1 MTAPTGEKPEALSDL
16 AYWLAVQH
24 QDEQQK
30 IGDKAAAG
38 LALLWGLL
46 RYDRLDETSPA
57 WLHAATLQVQQGF
70 RESEEAAF
78 QFVQGSKWAVEPL
91 SDPLV
96 KVNTQ
101 FPLKDFQLAMR
112 VTGPVTVKRA
122 TARAFTGAVGDS
134 GGVLGQVAPEVP
146 AADVRAVESD
156 VMALGKLTSTG
167 AGVKH
172 VLNGGRGEVEQLV
185 VIDAAERFRNRQAIG
200 WARFTED
207 SDTGPCYF
215 CALLASQGAIYYG
228 GDSFDASNSKIRD
241 FSNWKPEGE
250 GQQYVAD
257 LLAKLDSRAADK
269 GLKQTTVRRA
279 FVGDGPAKVH
289 DHCKC
294 TLRPVYRTQDAMDAR
309 AKYFLRQW
317 TSVTKKL
324 DAGMNPK
331 DKMKEFRRVYKRP
344 PAYSDRPVLN
354 LAAIRRNR
362 ELVAQALGA
371 GSPHV
376 KWWDRQIRALEAG

>member
-1 MTAPTGEKPEALSDL
+1 MTQPQVEQPKALSDL

-24 QDEQQK
+24 QGEQQQ
-30 IGDKAAAG
+30 IGNKAAAG

-46 RYDRLDETSPA
+46 RYDRLDETTPA
-57 WLHAATLQVQQGF
+57 WLHAVTLQVQQSF

-78 QFVQGSKWAVEPL
+78 QFVQGSKWAVEPF
-91 SDPLV
+91 SDPLE
-96 KVNTQ
+96 KVTTQ
-101 FPLKDFQLAMR
+101 FPVRDFQLAMR
-112 VTGPVTVKRA
+112 ATGPATVKRA
-122 TARAFTGAVGDS
+122 TARAFAGPVGDS

-146 AADVRAVESD
+146 AADIAAVESD
-156 VMALGKLTSTG
+156 VLALGKLTSTG

-172 VLNGGRGEVEQLV
+172 ALNGGRGEVEQLV
-185 VIDAAERFRNRQAIG
+185 VIDAAERFRNREAIG

-215 CALLASQGAIYYG
+215 CAILASQGAIYYG
-228 GDSFDASNSKIRD
+228 SDSFDRSNSKIRD
-241 FSNWKPEGE
+241 FTTWKPIGE
-250 GQQYVAD
+250 DQQYLAG
-257 LLAKLDSRAADK
+257 LLAKLDARAEAK
-269 GLKQTTVRRA
+269 GLTKQTVRRA

-294 TLRPVYRTQDAMDAR
+294 TLRPVYRKQDSMDAR

-317 TSVTKKL
+317 TSMTKRL
-324 DAGMNPK
+324 EAGGDYREK
-331 DKMKEFRRVYKRP
+331 IKEFRRVYKRP
-344 PAYSDRPVLN
+344 PAYSDRPELN

-371 GSPHV
+371 SSPHA
-376 KWWDRQIRALEAG
+376 KWWDRQIRALEAA